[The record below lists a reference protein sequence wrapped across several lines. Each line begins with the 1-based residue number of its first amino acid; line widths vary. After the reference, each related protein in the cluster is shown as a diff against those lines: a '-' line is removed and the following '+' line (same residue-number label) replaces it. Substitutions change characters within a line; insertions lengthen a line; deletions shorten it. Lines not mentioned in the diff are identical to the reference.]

1 MPRFYVTPV
10 IIVDAKNAQAA
21 VDRVNL
27 TNLLDFAG
35 DPIIEVF
42 RDDGGDAVPVDGWA
56 VLPPG
61 AAPAPVS
68 AVPAEL
74 ALAEYLAACAA
85 LGCHPG
91 PSVDEHPRWVEYRR
105 AAMRVAVEAY
115 LESLTAADLGRA
127 AEVMVSTEIS
137 VDATAIERD
146 HARFAAIRAAFRAAI
161 SGGK

>member
-10 IIVDAKNAQAA
+10 IVVDAKNAQAA
-21 VDRVNL
+21 VDRVAMVNV
-27 TNLLDFAG
+27 LDFEG
-35 DPIIEVF
+35 DPIIEVLV
-42 RDDGGDAVPVDGWA
+42 DGGEDGPDIANEWES
-56 VLPPG
+56 
-61 AAPAPVS
+61 PAPPS
-68 AVPAEL
+68 APPSVPASV
-74 ALAEYLAACAA
+74 ALAEYLTACAA
-85 LGCHPG
+85 VGCHPG
-91 PSVDEHPRWVEYRR
+91 PSVDEHPRLTEYRR